1 MHKEIKDF
9 FQVEDTAPLNIIISG
24 ENGSGKTHAARAL
37 IEKLQ
42 KDQSLTFA
50 NQISMINTKIN

>member
-9 FQVEDTAPLNIIISG
+9 FQAEVQAPLNIIISG

-37 IEKLQ
+37 VEKLH
-42 KDQSLTFA
+42 KD
-50 NQISMINTKIN
+50 